1 MPLLRRRDTCCCFI
15 PTVKPG
21 STVLAF
27 LSNCK
32 YLFAAIRAF
41 FRFLAH
47 IGSVLYA
54 PSTPQKGWFIHTRK
68 GWSFISAHPLLRCLE
83 KPLKRMKRI
92 RQPHPR
98 ADIQR
103 HSWGC
108 TENDQTPRK
117 GISYLYPSFLFLLVV
132 FQTSSMKRIK
142 RNMPILTKWLFS
154 VMTWSLQSAMQ
165 RY

>member
-1 MPLLRRRDTCCCFI
+1 MPLS
-15 PTVKPG
+15 P
-21 STVLAF
+21 
-27 LSNCK
+27 
-32 YLFAAIRAF
+32 YLFDSNILTLLSAYIS
-41 FRFLAH
+41 
-47 IGSVLYA
+47 SVFYD
-54 PSTPQKGWFIHTRK
+54 PKPTNRSVIPIYTRK

-154 VMTWSLQSAMQ
+154 VFIQSLQSALQ

>member
-1 MPLLRRRDTCCCFI
+1 MMTFKLH
-15 PTVKPG
+15 K
-21 STVLAF
+21 
-27 LSNCK
+27 
-32 YLFAAIRAF
+32 
-41 FRFLAH
+41 
-47 IGSVLYA
+47 IGLTFYIY
-54 PSTPQKGWFIHTRK
+54 KK

-132 FQTSSMKRIK
+132 FQTSSQKRIK

-154 VMTWSLQSAMQ
+154 MFQMEPPIGDAKVLIINENRMVF
-165 RY
+165 

>member
-1 MPLLRRRDTCCCFI
+1 MTFKLH
-15 PTVKPG
+15 K
-21 STVLAF
+21 
-27 LSNCK
+27 
-32 YLFAAIRAF
+32 
-41 FRFLAH
+41 
-47 IGSVLYA
+47 IGLTFYIY
-54 PSTPQKGWFIHTRK
+54 KK

-142 RNMPILTKWLFS
+142 RNMPILTEWLFPVLYRAS
-154 VMTWSLQSAMQ
+154 NRRCKGSNKKRHSYNVLDI
-165 RY
+165 

>member
-1 MPLLRRRDTCCCFI
+1 MRVRNWSCCCFI

-142 RNMPILTKWLFS
+142 RNMPILTNWLFS
-154 VMTWSLQSAMQ
+154 VFIQSLQSALQ